1 MGQRDTNGKEHGSK
15 VKAIL
20 VVPNHLILGFTFGSQ
35 LDMHCTIQILSS
47 DSFEA
52 HQLLGAAEW
61 HLKALGKVMLFF
73 WARELRTLSMH
84 PAQGIK
90 WPRKHIKSAVEIK
103 AVDDQVSTA
112 VDLSPIPEDREKA
125 GMAPRGQSI
134 ASLSDGIWVDLWLQ
148 R

>member
-1 MGQRDTNGKEHGSK
+1 MGQRDTNGKGHGSK

-20 VVPNHLILGFTFGSQ
+20 VVLNHLILGFTFGSQ

-61 HLKALGKVMLFF
+61 HLISLGKVMLFF

-90 WPRKHIKSAVEIK
+90 W
-103 AVDDQVSTA
+103 
-112 VDLSPIPEDREKA
+112 DLN
-125 GMAPRGQSI
+125 
-134 ASLSDGIWVDLWLQ
+134 
-148 R
+148 

>member
-1 MGQRDTNGKEHGSK
+1 MGLE
-15 VKAIL
+15 
-20 VVPNHLILGFTFGSQ
+20 
-35 LDMHCTIQILSS
+35 
-47 DSFEA
+47 
-52 HQLLGAAEW
+52 
-61 HLKALGKVMLFF
+61 LK
-73 WARELRTLSMH
+73 
-84 PAQGIK
+84 K

-134 ASLSDGIWVDLWLQ
+134 ASLSDGIWVDLWLK